1 MDLEYIRGFFGR
13 LCSVDIPGRAIV
25 LTTSQIDHGRH
36 VGAALHELSITCS
49 MNVRDGRLKLRV
61 SGQESLTRFRD
72 TVGFHDVSKAS
83 KLTELLNQYGGN
95 DG

>member
-36 VGAALHELSITCS
+36 VGT
-49 MNVRDGRLKLRV
+49 
-61 SGQESLTRFRD
+61 
-72 TVGFHDVSKAS
+72 
-83 KLTELLNQYGGN
+83 
-95 DG
+95 